1 MARACGSYP
10 QCQGFKSLLRYYT
23 GVSPSG
29 KATDSDSVIRR
40 FESCYPS
47 FESLKRLSFFMRL
60 SQYEKNPR
68 QYVVDRRIKSDYI
81 GKTKI
86 KTQFGLRQAKRLKKH
101 KGH

>member
-1 MARACGSYP
+1 
-10 QCQGFKSLLRYYT
+10 
-23 GVSPSG
+23 
-29 KATDSDSVIRR
+29 
-40 FESCYPS
+40 
-47 FESLKRLSFFMRL
+47 MRL

-68 QYVVDRRIKSDYI
+68 QYVVDRRRKSDYI